1 MPNIKSAMK
10 RAEQAQKRA
19 AKNSSERKSVKTA
32 MRRFR
37 EALGASSEEAIQA
50 TFRRAV
56 SKLDQAAQKGLI
68 HRNAAARKKSR
79 LAKKLNQAAK

>member
-19 AKNSSERKSVKTA
+19 AKNASERKAVKTA

-37 EALGASSEEAIQA
+37 EALGVGNEEATQA

-79 LAKKLNQAAK
+79 LARKLNHAGK